1 MRIGSQELG
10 YGIRLLFKNPSFTVA
25 AVLAMALGIA
35 TSTMIFSMVNAVLL
49 RPLPYTN
56 PDEIMII
63 WAKFEARN
71 AKDLWLSPPE
81 VLLSCSCC

>member
-1 MRIGSQELG
+1 MRTAWQELS
-10 YGIRLLFKNPSFTVA
+10 YGLRLFFKNPTFTVA

-56 PDEIMII
+56 PDEVII
-63 WAKFEARN
+63 VGPGSKRGTPKTAGCRRLK
-71 AKDLWLSPPE
+71 
-81 VLLSCSCC
+81 